1 MYFSHSGNGHTKK
14 CRLTRRSPRQR
25 MPAGTVFLLASREGS
40 NGADG
45 YSTEAGGAK
54 FEGSNVI
61 VTIGVGFAQM

>member
-1 MYFSHSGNGHTKK
+1 MSDCSSIRFVRAIRYA
-14 CRLTRRSPRQR
+14 RSPRQR
-25 MPAGTVFLLASREGS
+25 MPAGTVFLLASR
-40 NGADG
+40 G